1 MSTKLFTMS
10 MIVAIAEATATH
22 SNMATAS
29 KACSVGDIAQVIN
42 SDDTDFIGQK
52 GSISN
57 LVLSCSGC
65 SGRCFRVENFRG
77 NFPNSL
83 FCVEDLLCGQ
93 AIPTPPTPTP
103 CFQCPANSYNAGSN
117 ICCSTFADCMCN
129 YGFDKQG
136 SQCVRNNVAVADRQ
150 CSVGDIAQVINVD
163 QDRHQQYIGQKG
175 TIIRS
180 VSVCV
185 KVNGQKCDGGCF
197 KVDSFRG
204 FAPAFFCSEDLLC
217 GNVIKPTS
225 SELAQTAASMAD
237 QLLFSN
243 LNSGNSDTPSEADQ
257 IAQIKQQL
265 VQANSQPPAVV
276 PAAVRTSGG
285 SAGSSSQYRSLRTL
299 RSLSGSGAVR
309 ADVQTENSQPLAI
322 NSAVEIV
329 RGSFK
334 GRTGI
339 VKSGVLTVEQ
349 CQQKSSSR
357 NCWYGG
363 CQQVLIDAVGVNSF
377 QATALPNFPRVCV
390 EDMVCNNV
398 GGCGN

>member
-1 MSTKLFTMS
+1 MS
-10 MIVAIAEATATH
+10 MILAIAEATATQ

-117 ICCSTFADCMCN
+117 ICYSTFADCMCN

-163 QDRHQQYIGQKG
+163 QDLYQQIIGQKG

-180 VSVCV
+180 VSGCV

-204 FAPAFFCSEDLLC
+204 FAPGFFCSEDLLC
-217 GNVIKPTS
+217 GNVI
-225 SELAQTAASMAD
+225 
-237 QLLFSN
+237 
-243 LNSGNSDTPSEADQ
+243 TP
-257 IAQIKQQL
+257 
-265 VQANSQPPAVV
+265 
-276 PAAVRTSGG
+276 TSGG

-339 VKSGVLTVEQ
+339 VQSGVLTVEQ

-357 NCWYGG
+357 NCRYG

-377 QATALPNFPRVCV
+377 QATALPNFPQVCV